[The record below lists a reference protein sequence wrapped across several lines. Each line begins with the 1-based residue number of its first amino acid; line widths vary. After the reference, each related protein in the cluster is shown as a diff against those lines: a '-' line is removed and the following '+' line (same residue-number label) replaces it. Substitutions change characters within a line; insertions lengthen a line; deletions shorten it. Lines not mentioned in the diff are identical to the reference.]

1 MSSTTICVDASPKP
15 GPSGHTRIPSN
26 TPTHRLLYRGALS
39 LPDSHLLLDGLSFS
53 AKLAPDS
60 SADLLNN
67 PLALAL
73 ESMRGRPSLHFLGT
87 TPLADIWIDAPG
99 AVSVDVHPH
108 AVLSRIYFESTLCL
122 APIAPADGRTAHG
135 VRVSL
140 SDSNDPGTTDI
151 LIYGQ
156 RVPSAAPPTLCL
168 LAARILPVPPPARA
182 PRPDD
187 PTPRHPPSKRKRSPS
202 VPEPREGAK
211 RSRAAAGGAKGKGR
225 AAEDAEAAVRRAREV
240 MLRMPQAKT
249 KAAGAG
255 RSGDVFKVPSVPA
268 RARQGEGGPPREDA
282 GGGEMER
289 ANKAAVKR
297 AAVRCLAGR
306 GVGKAHAEFNEL
318 FQFLYRGTSFAL
330 RNTMGAEPVDI
341 CAVDTLLDAHA
352 KMYILE
358 GLFRFDRQPMHGP
371 SAEQW
376 STSLPG
382 APPARTS

>member
-156 RVPSAAPPTLCL
+156 RVPSAAPLTLCL

-255 RSGDVFKVPSVPA
+255 RSGDVFK
-268 RARQGEGGPPREDA
+268 DA

-358 GLFRFDRQPMHGP
+358 GPMHGP

>member
-99 AVSVDVHPH
+99 A
-108 AVLSRIYFESTLCL
+108 
-122 APIAPADGRTAHG
+122 
-135 VRVSL
+135 
-140 SDSNDPGTTDI
+140 
-151 LIYGQ
+151 
-156 RVPSAAPPTLCL
+156 RVPSATPPTLCL

-211 RSRAAAGGAKGKGR
+211 RSRAAAGGAKGKGC

-255 RSGDVFKVPSVPA
+255 SSGDVFKVPSVPA
-268 RARQGEGGPPREDA
+268 RVRQGEGGPPREDA

-306 GVGKAHAEFNEL
+306 RVGKAHAEFNEL

-358 GLFRFDRQPMHGP
+358 GLVRFDRQPMHGP